1 MDPYSYYS
9 VPPPPPPTMSVG
21 DLIVL
26 SVKICVLGFLVY
38 ILIASI
44 INAHNEFK
52 VNNTSITTSDINH
65 DTNKTI
71 SELTKVDINCSDK
84 TGLNKI
90 KYIDL
95 DGTPNKF
102 KYEYSCTDDTY
113 LNKDTIYEKETNSTS
128 YGINNLAGSIN
139 MLDLQNIT
147 CDSNQILNKFKLEKN
162 STNSTINYKYNCIQ
176 STRPLICRR
185 AETSMFQSD
194 DGLKLNNLKK
204 ISPSCNEDEALQSLK
219 FNKIGNFIGYD
230 FTCCKY

>member
-1 MDPYSYYS
+1 MYTDLYSYYS
-9 VPPPPPPTMSVG
+9 VPPSTMSTW
-21 DLIVL
+21 DRFVL
-26 SVKICVLGFLVY
+26 FAKICFFGFLVY
-38 ILIASI
+38 ISIAPI

-52 VNNTSITTSDINH
+52 VNNTSITTSDITH
-65 DTNKTI
+65 DATKTI

-90 KYIDL
+90 KYI

-128 YGINNLAGSIN
+128 YGTDNKEGSID

-185 AETSMFQSD
+185 AETSMFNSD
-194 DGLKLNNLKK
+194 GGLKLNNLKK

>member
-1 MDPYSYYS
+1 MDHYSYYS
-9 VPPPPPPTMSVG
+9 VPSFSMPVG
-21 DLIVL
+21 DRIFLFL
-26 SVKICVLGFLVY
+26 KICFFVAIVY

-52 VNNTSITTSDINH
+52 VNNTFITTSDINH